1 MPNDKREQHLHA
13 LAQDLVFPPTPDFDI
28 RAALPRDNRRLSL
41 LSGLASLCLALVLVL
56 TPPVRAGI
64 QQLFDAVG
72 IEIQIAERENSE
84 PTATLLDKS
93 LFGQPVSAGEA
104 REAFGQE
111 LLVPAAMPSSD
122 PDAIYLYQQG
132 GLISVTFAWM
142 ADDDLPA
149 LGESNIGV
157 IFTQTTSS
165 PDHPYLVKSVSP
177 EGSYEHV
184 DLESGFGW
192 WIEGGEISAGDYR
205 RGSANVLIWLS
216 ADVRHAY
223 RLESMLDRE
232 TSIAMA
238 NDLVPWNPS
247 TSTPVLV
254 DDGWNAYG
262 RSSHEQTQGTG
273 GNSRSTPGT

>member
-1 MPNDKREQHLHA
+1 MPNDELEQHLHA
-13 LAQDLVFPPTPDFDI
+13 LAQDLVFPSTPDFDI
-28 RAALPRDNRRLSL
+28 RAALPRDNRRLPL

-84 PTATLLDKS
+84 PTATLLDES

-111 LLVPAAMPSSD
+111 LLVPAAMRSSD

-132 GLISVTFAWM
+132 GLISVTFTWM

-149 LGESNIGV
+149 LDGSGIGA
-157 IFTQTTSS
+157 IFTQTISS
-165 PDHPYLVKSVSP
+165 ADQPYLVKSVIP
-177 EGSYEHV
+177 HTN
-184 DLESGFGW
+184 LEYVQLASGAAW
-192 WIEGGEISAGDYR
+192 WIDGGELGTHKNGDARASAH
-205 RGSANVLIWLS
+205 VLIWLS
-216 ADVRHAY
+216 SNGGSAY
-223 RLESMLDRE
+223 RFESMLDQQNTIE
-232 TSIAMA
+232 IA
-238 NDLVPWNPS
+238 NSLVEWNLD

-254 DDGWNAYG
+254 NDK
-262 RSSHEQTQGTG
+262 E
-273 GNSRSTPGT
+273 